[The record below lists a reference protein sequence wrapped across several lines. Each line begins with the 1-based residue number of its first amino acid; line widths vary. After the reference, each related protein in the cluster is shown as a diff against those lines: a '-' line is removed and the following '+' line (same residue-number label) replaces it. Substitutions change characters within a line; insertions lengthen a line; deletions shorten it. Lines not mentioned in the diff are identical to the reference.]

1 MVLLNS
7 DFDTQ
12 NAQHTGGVTGS
23 AKVKHAVKDL
33 YYQLKPSILSNTFMR
48 RLKAGNVDRENF
60 GEVIASKISR
70 SIMSEI
76 DPDSVPEVSLVYN
89 DKLRQV
95 QIASKYL
102 TGDKV
107 RTLDGYAVEKGSK
120 IKKHAVFVSRPTGKA
135 NEFDLS
141 GDENAS
147 LRKGLAYSVALSS
160 IVGDHDVN
168 PGNIMMVDNKVAR
181 IDFGHAFN
189 DLINTI
195 KIFGGGLRNQ
205 SNRTL
210 DFINREHVAS
220 FPPPGDKSKLWRDYP
235 GLIPSDE
242 IAQAYHDLSKP
253 DNNLNHGINSAKAE
267 FKDLLDHV
275 RKNGSKKEIKEVTK
289 HVVDSLKAINKS
301 IGGPKIKVGSKNPDK
316 FLDKVFDNLGAF
328 CAENKRQMQGVS
340 KLLKLQSN
348 IDKVLED
355 IAKSGKEPTK
365 EQLGNIRA
373 QYNELKKEKG
383 IGKRS
388 WWRPGIR
395 WAKCEQGARAYKG
408 TLSSYIKNRAKQLG
422 VDKSIAKDFANK
434 AKNAIPI
441 KDDSL
446 VRNEPKRIVRKEER
460 QKHEDKQIVVQA
472 QVNLPQKAPNKTQNS
487 IRK

>member
-23 AKVKHAVKDL
+23 AKVKHKVQNAH
-33 YYQLKPSILSNTFMR
+33 YQLKPSILSNTLMR
-48 RLKAGNVDRENF
+48 RLKAGHVDRENF

-70 SIMSEI
+70 SIMAEI
-76 DPDSVPEVSLVYN
+76 DPNSVPEVSLVYN
-89 DKLRQV
+89 DQLKQV

-107 RTLDGYAVEKGSK
+107 RTLDGYAQEEGSVF
-120 IKKHAVFVSRPTGKA
+120 KKHAVFVSKSTGKA
-135 NEFDLS
+135 KEFNLS
-141 GDENAS
+141 GEKNSS

-168 PGNIMMVDNKVAR
+168 PGNIMMVDKKVAR

-189 DLINTI
+189 DLINTVS
-195 KIFGGGLRNQ
+195 IFGGRLRNK

-210 DFINREHVAS
+210 DFINREYVAA
-220 FPPPGDKSKLWRDYP
+220 FPPPGAQSKLWRDYP

-267 FKDLLDHV
+267 FKDLLEHV
-275 RKNGSKKEIKEVTK
+275 RKNGSEKEIKDVTK
-289 HVVDSLKAINKS
+289 HVVNSLKAINDS
-301 IGGPKIKVGSKNPDK
+301 IKGPKIKVGSKNPDK
-316 FLDKVFDNLGAF
+316 FLDKVFDNLGEF
-328 CAENKRQMQGVS
+328 CSENKRQMQGVS

-348 IDKVLED
+348 IDKVLEE
-355 IAKSGKEPTK
+355 IAKSGKEPTAK
-365 EQLGNIRA
+365 QLGIIRA
-373 QYNELKKEKG
+373 QYNDLKEEKG

-395 WAKCEQGARAYKG
+395 WAKCEQGSSAYKG
-408 TLSSYIKNRAKQLG
+408 SLRSYIQNRAKQLG
-422 VDKSIAKDFANK
+422 VDKSLAKNFANK
-434 AKNAIPI
+434 TKNALPI
-441 KDDSL
+441 QDDSL
-446 VRNEPKRIVRKEER
+446 IRNEPSKLAKKGVNPK
-460 QKHEDKQIVVQA
+460 QKSHQITVQE
-472 QVNLPQKAPNKTQNS
+472 NLPQKVASRPRSAT
-487 IRK
+487 R

>member
-7 DFDTQ
+7 NFDIE
-12 NAQHTGGVTGS
+12 NAEHTGGVTGS
-23 AKVKHAVKDL
+23 ARVKHKVKNL
-33 YYQLKPSILSNTFMR
+33 FYQLKPSILSNTLMR
-48 RLKAGNVDRENF
+48 RFKAGHVDRENF

-70 SIMSEI
+70 SIMSGI

-89 DKLRQV
+89 KELKQV

-107 RTLDGYAVEKGSK
+107 RTVDGYAKEEGSVF
-120 IKKHAVFVSRPTGKA
+120 KKHAVFVSKSTGKA
-135 NEFDLS
+135 KEFNLS
-141 GDENAS
+141 GKKNSS
-147 LRKGLAYSVALSS
+147 LRKGLAYSIALSS

-189 DLINTI
+189 DLVNTA
-195 KIFGGGLRNQ
+195 KIFGGRVRNK

-210 DFINREHVAS
+210 DFINREHVAA
-220 FPPPGDKSKLWRDYP
+220 FPPPGAQSKLWRDYP

-253 DNNLNHGINSAKAE
+253 DNNVTQGINEAKAE
-267 FKDLLDHV
+267 FTDLLNHV
-275 RKNGSKKEIKEVTK
+275 KTNGSKKEIKAVTK
-289 HVVDSLKAINKS
+289 HVVNSLKAINNS
-301 IGGPKIKVGSKNPDK
+301 IGGSKIKVSSKNPDK
-316 FLDKVFDNLGAF
+316 FLDKVFDNLGEF
-328 CAENKRQMQGVS
+328 YSENRRQMRGVS

-348 IDKVLED
+348 IDKTLEEL
-355 IAKSGKEPTK
+355 AKSGKEPTK
-365 EQLGNIRA
+365 KQLGVIRA
-373 QYNELKKEKG
+373 QYNELKQEKG

-395 WAKCEQGARAYKG
+395 WAKCEQGSRAHKG
-408 TLSSYIKNRAKQLG
+408 SLRSYIKSRAKQLG
-422 VDKSIAKDFANK
+422 VDKSLAKDFANK
-434 AKNAIPI
+434 AKYAKPI

-446 VRNEPKRIVRKEER
+446 SRNEPNKTIKKGVNP
-460 QKHEDKQIVVQA
+460 KHKPQAIVVQA
-472 QVNLPQKAPNKTQNS
+472 NLPQKIVSKPKS
-487 IRK
+487 VSR

>member
-7 DFDTQ
+7 DFDTE

-23 AKVKHAVKDL
+23 ARVKHKVQNAF
-33 YYQLKPSILSNTFMR
+33 YQLKPSILSNTLMR
-48 RLKAGNVDRENF
+48 KFKAGYVDRENF

-70 SIMSEI
+70 SIMSGI

-89 DKLRQV
+89 GNLKQV

-107 RTLDGYAVEKGSK
+107 RTLDGYAKEKGSVF
-120 IKKHAVFVSRPTGKA
+120 KKHAVFVSKSSGKA
-135 NEFDLS
+135 KEFDLS
-141 GDENAS
+141 GEKKAP
-147 LRKGLAYSVALSS
+147 LRKGLAYSIALSS

-189 DLINTI
+189 DLINTA
-195 KIFGGGLRNQ
+195 KIFGGRLRNK

-210 DFINREHVAS
+210 DFINREHVAA
-220 FPPPGDKSKLWRDYP
+220 FPPPGAQSKLWRDYP

-253 DNNLNHGINSAKAE
+253 DNNVTQGINSAKTE
-267 FKDLLDHV
+267 FKDLLKHV
-275 RKNGSKKEIKEVTK
+275 KKHGSDKEVKEVTR
-289 HVVDSLKAINKS
+289 HVIDSLKAINNS
-301 IGGPKIKVGSKNPDK
+301 IGGPKIKVSSKNPGK
-316 FLDKVFDNLGAF
+316 FLDKVFDNLGEF
-328 CAENKRQMQGVS
+328 CSENRRQMQGVS

-348 IDKVLED
+348 IDKVLEE
-355 IAKSGKEPTK
+355 IAESGKEPTEK
-365 EQLGNIRA
+365 QLGIIRF

-395 WAKCEQGARAYKG
+395 WAKCEQGSRAYKG
-408 TLSSYIKNRAKQLG
+408 SLRSYIKNRAKQLG
-422 VDKSIAKDFANK
+422 VDKSLAKDFADK
-434 AKNAIPI
+434 TKNATPI

-446 VRNEPKRIVRKEER
+446 ARNEPNKTVKKGVNPKNKS
-460 QKHEDKQIVVQA
+460 QQVVVQA
-472 QVNLPQKAPNKTQNS
+472 NLPQKAASRPRSAT
-487 IRK
+487 R